1 MAASGSKSVKV
12 TNFNTLKFTWA
23 EASQSIVDNSTVV
36 NWVMQLV
43 AGSNGKIV
51 SSVKK
56 DWKVVIN
63 GTTYKGEVSHG
74 IENNTTKTLASGKT
88 TIVHNA
94 DGSKTFSYSFSMDF
108 TGLTFAGEAIGK
120 KSGSGT
126 GELTTI
132 PRQATITA
140 APNFND
146 EDNPSITY
154 SNPAGEIVESL
165 AACISLDGSAANI
178 AYRDI
183 SKTGTSYTF
192 QLTDAERNILR
203 NATTTAN
210 SRSVFFYI
218 RTVIGGNTYYSN
230 VAKTFTVV
238 NAQPSINP
246 SVYDGNSTTTT
257 LTGDA
262 NVFVRYHS
270 NAVFNIN
277 AVAKKGASITS
288 QQVTVGSLK
297 STAASGVLNA
307 VDDSVFNFYAADSRG
322 NKAEKQ
328 VNKTLIPY
336 VKLTCYMSVEP
347 PSTDGKMTLRANGSY
362 YNGSFGATANT
373 LTIQYRYKTN
383 SGSYTN
389 WYSINAAFNGN
400 SYEAA
405 ASLTGLNYL
414 NSYTFQCRAVDKLE
428 EAITPAKTVKT
439 MPVFDW
445 SAEDFN
451 FNVPVNFAAGAT
463 GVGDYGVWKPALNAS
478 AVSAYTNQEG
488 WYIKSGNVVTVGFFI
503 KATCKSGYESTSIS
517 ISGLPFNP
525 SITASGGGMCSG
537 AYVSSGFTFQCWAAA
552 TNGSITA
559 RVQQVNHTTATNLA
573 TSASGCFY
581 RNSGGEITL
590 SGTITYITT

>member
-1 MAASGSKSVKV
+1 
-12 TNFNTLKFTWA
+12 
-23 EASQSIVDNSTVV
+23 
-36 NWVMQLV
+36 MQLV

-56 DWKVVIN
+56 DWKVVVN
-63 GTTYKGEVSHG
+63 GTTYKGEVAHG
-74 IENNTTKTLASGKT
+74 IDNNETKTLASGKT
-88 TIVHNA
+88 TIAHNA
-94 DGSKTFSYSFSMDF
+94 DGSKSFSYSFSMDF

-126 GELTTI
+126 GVLTTI

-154 SNPAGEIVESL
+154 SNPAGTIVESL
-165 AACISLDGSAANI
+165 AACISLTGASPDI

-183 SKTGTSYTF
+183 SKTGTTYTF
-192 QLTDAERNILR
+192 QLTEAERNILR

-210 SRSVFFYI
+210 SRSVLFYI
-218 RTVIGGNTYYSN
+218 RTVIGGVTYYSN
-230 VAKTFTVV
+230 IVKTFTVI
-238 NAQPSINP
+238 NAQPSVNP
-246 SVYDGNSTTTT
+246 EVYDNNSTTTA
-257 LTGDA
+257 LTG
-262 NVFVRYHS
+262 NTNTFVRYHS
-270 NAVFNIN
+270 NAAFTIN
-277 AVAKKGASITS
+277 AVAKKGATITS
-288 QQVTVGSLK
+288 QRVTVGSQK
-297 STAASGVLNA
+297 STSAGGVIKA

-322 NKAEKQ
+322 NTTERQ
-328 VNKTLIPY
+328 VKKTLIPY
-336 VKLTCYMSVEP
+336 VKLSCYMSVEA
-347 PSTDGKMTLRANGSY
+347 PSTDGKLTITANGSY

-389 WYSINAAFNGN
+389 WISINAAFNGN

-405 ASLTGLNYL
+405 ATITGLNYL

-428 EAITPAKTVKT
+428 EAISAAKTVKT

-445 SAEDFN
+445 SSEDFN
-451 FNVPVNFAAGAT
+451 FNVPVTFAAGAT
-463 GVGDYGVWKPALNAS
+463 GIGISGTWKPVLEAS
-478 AVSAYTNQEG
+478 AISSYTNQDG
-488 WYIKSGNVVTVGFFI
+488 WYQKSGNVVTVGFYI
-503 KATCKSGYESTSIS
+503 KATCKSGYQTTGIS
-517 ISGLPFNP
+517 IGGLPFNP
-525 SITASGGGMCSG
+525 AYTASGGGLCSG

-552 TNGSITA
+552 TNGTITA

>member
-1 MAASGSKSVKV
+1 MASGSKSVKV
-12 TNFNTLKFTWA
+12 TNYDTLKFVWEET
-23 EASQSIVDNSTVV
+23 SQSITDNATVV
-36 NWVMQLV
+36 SWKMQLV

-56 DWKVVIN
+56 DWKVVVN

-74 IENNTTKTLASGKT
+74 IDNNETKTLASGKT
-88 TIVHNA
+88 TIAHNA
-94 DGSKTFSYSFSMDF
+94 DGSKSFSYSFSMDF

-126 GELTTI
+126 GVLTTI

-140 APNFND
+140 APNFSD

-154 SNPAGEIVESL
+154 SNPAGTIVESL
-165 AACISLDGSAANI
+165 AACISLTGASPDI

-183 SKTGTSYTF
+183 SKTGTTYTF

-210 SRSVFFYI
+210 SRSVLFYI
-218 RTVIGGNTYYSN
+218 RTVIGGVTYYSN
-230 VAKTFTVV
+230 IVKTFTVI
-238 NAQPSINP
+238 NAQPSVNP
-246 SVYDGNSTTTT
+246 EVYDNNSTTTA

-262 NVFVRYHS
+262 NTFVRYHS
-270 NAVFNIN
+270 NAAFTIN
-277 AVAKKGASITS
+277 AVAKKGATITS
-288 QQVTVGSLK
+288 QRVTVGSQK
-297 STAASGVLNA
+297 STAAGGVLKA
-307 VDDSVFNFYAADSRG
+307 VDDSVFNFYAIDNRG
-322 NKAEKQ
+322 NSTERQ
-328 VNKTLIPY
+328 VKKTLIPY
-336 VKLTCYMSVEP
+336 VKLTCYMSVEA
-347 PSTDGKMTLRANGSY
+347 PSTDGKLTITANGSY
-362 YNGSFGATANT
+362 FNGSFGSAANT
-373 LTIQYRYKTN
+373 LTIQYRYKIN

-389 WYSINAAFNGN
+389 WISFNAAFNGN
-400 SYEAA
+400 TYEAA

-414 NSYTFQCRAVDKLE
+414 NSYTFQCRAVDRLE
-428 EAITPAKTVKT
+428 EAISAAKTVKT

-451 FNVPVNFAAGAT
+451 FNVPVTFAAGAT
-463 GVGDYGVWKPALNAS
+463 GVGLSGTWKPVLEAS
-478 AVSAYTNQEG
+478 AISSYTNQDG
-488 WYIKSGNVVTVGFFI
+488 WYQKSGNVVTVGFYI
-503 KATCKSGYESTSIS
+503 KATCKSGYQTTGIS
-517 ISGLPFNP
+517 IGGLPFNP
-525 SITASGGGMCSG
+525 AYTASGGGLCSG

-581 RNSGGEITL
+581 RSSGGEITL

>member
-1 MAASGSKSVKV
+1 MASGNKTVKV
-12 TNFNTLKFTWA
+12 TNYDTLKFVWEET
-23 EASQSIVDNSTVV
+23 SQSITDNSTVV
-36 NWVMQLV
+36 SWKMQLV

-56 DWKVVIN
+56 DWKVVVN
-63 GTTYKGEVSHG
+63 GTTYKGEVAHG
-74 IENNTTKTLASGKT
+74 IDNNETKTLASGKT
-88 TIVHNA
+88 TIAHNA
-94 DGSKTFSYSFSMDF
+94 DGSKSFSYSFSMDF

-126 GELTTI
+126 GVLTTI

-154 SNPAGEIVESL
+154 SNPAGTIVESL
-165 AACISLDGSAANI
+165 AACISLTGASPDI

-183 SKTGTSYTF
+183 SKTGTTYTF
-192 QLTDAERNILR
+192 QLTEAERNILR

-210 SRSVFFYI
+210 SRSVLFYI
-218 RTVIGGNTYYSN
+218 RTVIGGVTYYSN
-230 VAKTFTVV
+230 IVKTFTVI
-238 NAQPSINP
+238 NAQPSVNP
-246 SVYDGNSTTTT
+246 EVYDNNSTTTA
-257 LTGDA
+257 LTG
-262 NVFVRYHS
+262 NTNTFVRYHS
-270 NAVFNIN
+270 NAAFTIN
-277 AVAKKGASITS
+277 AVAKKGATITS
-288 QQVTVGSLK
+288 QRVTVGSQK
-297 STAASGVLNA
+297 STSAGGVIKA

-322 NKAEKQ
+322 NTTERQ
-328 VNKTLIPY
+328 VKKTLIPY
-336 VKLTCYMSVEP
+336 VKLSCYMSVEA
-347 PSTDGKMTLRANGSY
+347 PSTDGKLTITANGSY

-389 WYSINAAFNGN
+389 WISINAAFNGN

-405 ASLTGLNYL
+405 ATITGLNYL

-428 EAITPAKTVKT
+428 EAISAAKTVKT

-445 SAEDFN
+445 SSEDFN
-451 FNVPVNFAAGAT
+451 FNVPVTFAAGAT
-463 GVGDYGVWKPALNAS
+463 GIGISGTWKPVLEAS
-478 AVSAYTNQEG
+478 AISSYTNQDG
-488 WYIKSGNVVTVGFFI
+488 WYQKSGNVVTVGFYI
-503 KATCKSGYESTSIS
+503 KATCKSGYQTTGIS
-517 ISGLPFNP
+517 IGGLPFNP
-525 SITASGGGMCSG
+525 AYTASGGGLCSG

-552 TNGSITA
+552 TNGTITA

>member
-1 MAASGSKSVKV
+1 MASGNKTVKV
-12 TNFNTLKFTWA
+12 TNYDTLKFVWEET
-23 EASQSIVDNSTVV
+23 SQSIADNTTVV
-36 NWVMQLV
+36 SWKMQLV

-56 DWKVVIN
+56 DWKVVVN

-74 IENNTTKTLASGKT
+74 IDNNETKTLASGKT
-88 TIVHNA
+88 TISHNA
-94 DGSKTFSYSFSMDF
+94 DGSKSFSYSFTMDF

-126 GELTTI
+126 GVLTTI

-140 APNFND
+140 APNFSD

-154 SNPAGEIVESL
+154 SNPAGTIVESL
-165 AACISLDGSAANI
+165 AACISLTGATPDI

-183 SKTGTSYTF
+183 SKTGTTYTF

-210 SRSVFFYI
+210 SRSVLFYI
-218 RTVIGGNTYYSN
+218 RTVIGGVTYYSN
-230 VAKTFTVV
+230 IVKTFTVI
-238 NAQPSINP
+238 NAQPSVNP
-246 SVYDGNSTTTT
+246 EVYDNNSTTTA
-257 LTGDA
+257 LTG
-262 NVFVRYHS
+262 NTNTFVRYHS
-270 NAVFNIN
+270 NAAFTIN
-277 AVAKKGASITS
+277 AVAKKGATITS
-288 QQVTVGSLK
+288 QRVTVGSQK
-297 STAASGVLNA
+297 STAAGGVLNA
-307 VDDSVFNFYAADSRG
+307 VDDSVFNFYATDSRG
-322 NKAEKQ
+322 NSTERQ
-328 VNKTLIPY
+328 VKKTLIPY
-336 VKLTCYMSVEP
+336 VKLTCYMSVEAP
-347 PSTDGKMTLRANGSY
+347 TTDGDLTLTASGSY

-389 WYSINAAFNGN
+389 WKAINATFNGN
-400 SYEAA
+400 TYEAA

-463 GVGDYGVWKPALNAS
+463 GVGLSGTWKPALNAS
-478 AVSAYTNQEG
+478 AISSYTNQEG
-488 WYIKSGNVVTVGFFI
+488 WYSKSGNVVTVGFFI

-552 TNGSITA
+552 TNGTITA

-590 SGTITYITT
+590 SGTITYTTN